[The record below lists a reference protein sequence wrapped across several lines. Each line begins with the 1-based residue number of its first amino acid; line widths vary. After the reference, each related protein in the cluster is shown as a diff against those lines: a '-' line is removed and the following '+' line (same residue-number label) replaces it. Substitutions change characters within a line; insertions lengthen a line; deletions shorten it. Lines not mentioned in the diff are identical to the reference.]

1 MKNYFTISEF
11 ARLREIDINSLR
23 YYEKLGILK
32 PAYIDRETKY
42 RYYSAEQLSML
53 DVILLSI
60 NLGIPLKQLKN
71 YIDENGNF
79 QHKEFVEE
87 GKRLTEER
95 MRQLQNNLCRIE
107 HTLQYL
113 EDTSKYSKCEGIYTR
128 TFPERYL
135 ITEEHQGS
143 LDDIK
148 AVEKTFSALFS
159 YAREQKMNPIMPTG
173 ILFQYK
179 NSSAKKYICWEIT
192 DSKAHDEKI
201 MKLPAADYSCVQIDW
216 DIARNIQETVESTF
230 EIGNQAFVFASNMLQ
245 SRFRFGTKVGE
256 LQLLMF
262 DGMHSD
268 RHEFDVAASA
278 DRF

>member
-42 RYYSAEQLSML
+42 RYYSAEQLSIL

-79 QHKEFVEE
+79 QNKELVEE

-95 MRQLQNNLCRIE
+95 IRELQNGLCRIE

-113 EDTSKYSKCEGIYTR
+113 EDTSKYSEYEGIYTR

-135 ITEEHQGS
+135 IAEEYQGS
-143 LDDIK
+143 LTDVK
-148 AVEKTFSALFS
+148 LVEKTFSTLHS
-159 YAREQKMNPIMPTG
+159 YAREQKMNPVMPMG
-173 ILFQYK
+173 ILYQYE
-179 NSSAKKYICWEIT
+179 NSSVKKYICWEIT
-192 DSKAHDEKI
+192 DSRTNDEKI
-201 MKLPAADYSCVQIDW
+201 MKLPSADYSCVQIDW
-216 DIARNIQETVESTF
+216 PIASDIQKTIENTF

-245 SRFRFGTKVGE
+245 SRFHFGTKVGE
-256 LQLLMF
+256 LQLLK
-262 DGMHSD
+262 SD
-268 RHEFDVAASA
+268 KTSNSN
-278 DRF
+278 